1 MVPEEHPEAAM
12 QRLGALVRD
21 AVPGEVPTRDHVA
34 ARVRL
39 VETLEAERGSRA
51 RRGLWAGLALVCTAA
66 SIVLVVFLMRDKPMT
81 WTVDGVAQSGY
92 VSAEK
97 DARIQFSDGSEVVME
112 KGTRGRVADVGAK
125 KARLVVE
132 DGRARVHVK
141 HRPNLSF
148 MIDCGPYGV
157 EVTGTRFDVAW
168 KSEVL
173 EVRVSEGSVAVRGPH
188 VNEVRVNEGQ
198 MLRVKAGKV
207 ELGADLPEQ
216 PPAPSG
222 TEPLPPPTA
231 SIAPPPPAP
240 VTPKTTWAQRVAAG
254 EFDVVLREASERGVD
269 SVLQGGS
276 LQDVAALADAARY
289 KGRSDI
295 AKKALLAERSRFVT
309 SREGRAAAFLLGRMA
324 EEQERSPAA
333 AIQWYDR
340 YLSESPG
347 GPFAGDALGRKM
359 VLVSKTSGNAAA
371 APLAREYLKRFPS
384 GAYASAA
391 RAIADAP

>member
-1 MVPEEHPEAAM
+1 MVPDEHPEVAM
-12 QRLGALVRD
+12 QRLGALVRGAID
-21 AVPGEVPTRDHVA
+21 GEVPTRDHVA

-39 VETLEAERGSRA
+39 VETLEAERGSRT
-51 RRGLWAGLALVCTAA
+51 RRGIWAGVALLATAA
-66 SIVLVVFLMRDKPMT
+66 SAFLIFFLLMRDKPMT

-97 DARIQFSDGSEVVME
+97 DARIEFSDGSEVVME
-112 KGTRGRVADVGAK
+112 KGARGRVADVGAK
-125 KARLVVE
+125 KARVVLE
-132 DGRARVHVK
+132 DGRARVSVK
-141 HRPNLSF
+141 HRPGLAF

-157 EVTGTRFDVAW
+157 EVTGTRFHVGWSAQ
-168 KSEVL
+168 VL
-173 EVRVSEGSVAVRGPH
+173 DVRVTEGTVNVKGPH
-188 VNEVRVNEGQ
+188 VNEVQVKEGQ
-198 MLRVKAGKV
+198 KLRVEGSKV
-207 ELGADLPEQ
+207 ELGPDVPDA
-216 PPAPSG
+216 PPPSG

-231 SIAPPPPAP
+231 SIAPSIHVP
-240 VTPKTTWAQRVAAG
+240 VPPKTTWTQRVAAG
-254 EFDVVLREASERGVD
+254 EFDLVLREASDRGID
-269 SVLQGGS
+269 SVMSSGS
-276 LQDVAALADAARY
+276 LADVAALTDAARF

-295 AKKALLAERSRFVT
+295 AKKGLMAQRSRFAST
-309 SREGRAAAFLLGRMA
+309 GQGRAAAFLLGRMA
-324 EEQERSPAA
+324 EEQEHSPGA

-359 VLVSKTSGNAAA
+359 VLVSRSNGNAAA